1 MTETPTPKNSDLE
14 VRVLSAIVMVAVA
27 GGALWQ
33 GGAWFDGLIV
43 IVAATTFFEMAYLI
57 IKATNNVTLR
67 LAGIVAG
74 AFYVG
79 FAAWL
84 LIEID
89 AKALL
94 LLIIGTVVMIDIG
107 AYFVGRGVGGPKIAP
122 SISPSKTWAGLA
134 GGVLGAMLSLGLYFY
149 VGSAAALG
157 GLTLVAELLPFAIL
171 LAVVAQTG
179 DFCES
184 WLKRRAGVKDSSSLI
199 PGHGGF
205 FDRVDGL
212 LPVAIL
218 IGSVVL
224 IFYPHWLGR

>member
-1 MTETPTPKNSDLE
+1 MTETPTPKNSDLM

-43 IVAATTFFEMAYLI
+43 IVAATTFFEMVYLI

-157 GLTLVAELLPFAIL
+157 GLTLVAELLPFAIV

>member
-43 IVAATTFFEMAYLI
+43 IVAATTFFEMASLI